1 MSHHSSIASRVWA
14 LSLLTALCV
23 PWQSRADEPAALYIF
38 PAGGQRGT
46 TVLARIGGMHLH
58 ESCPLELLGAGVKA
72 SPTIQRIEKIWFE
85 GPIIPQ
91 PDSQRQEDYPSD
103 YAAQFEIAPQAELGL
118 RAWRVSTS
126 QGITRAMRFVVGD
139 LPEVVEEEM
148 DGESIA
154 VDVTLP
160 LTINGRIF
168 PREDRDEWAFMARRG
183 EVIRCEVHAD
193 RLGSPLDAQL
203 EIVDQ
208 SGKRLA
214 ANGDYFD
221 NDSLIVFTAP
231 ADGKYRV
238 RIHDAAYGGLQTYV
252 YRLTLSSKP
261 HVLSVYPLGGQRG
274 QSTSF
279 ELTGVNVPA
288 EAQRIAIP
296 TGPPGDHAQRF
307 AIGAAETN
315 AVQLDTSTFVELR
328 EQEPNE
334 VVAST
339 EPIAIPC
346 VCNGRIDR
354 GGDFDRWVI
363 AAKKGEAIDLV
374 VKAARLGSPLDSVMV
389 IEDAEGKELSRHD
402 DLSNTVSD
410 SEARF
415 VPPSDGLYVVRIEDR
430 HRHRGGRDF
439 AYRLYV
445 TGAGEPDFSL
455 TLSADA
461 LTINRDSQARFRVQA
476 QWFNGIK
483 ENVQLAFDPPIPGV
497 TIANDKLNRGQ
508 PQLDLV
514 IKTAAD
520 APIGLRHVSLRGT
533 TKIGEQEVSRI
544 ATFTL
549 ARGGPTFDKLALAVA
564 VPTPFK
570 VVGVFGLP
578 YAQRGTVFMRH
589 YAIERNGYEG
599 PLVITMAEKQ
609 PRHLQGVTGPQI
621 TVPAGVDEF
630 DYPATLPPWL
640 ELSRTSRSTV
650 TATGTIKDEQG
661 QSHLVCYT
669 STHQNEQISLI
680 ASPGPLSLALDP
692 PNLAPALGQPVSLTV
707 QIERDP
713 ALRSPMRLEL
723 IVPKHIRG
731 ISAKPIEL
739 PGDASSGTLQLE
751 FQPHAGPFNMPLTVR
766 ATLNSGIERVVA
778 ESKLQIVP

>member
-1 MSHHSSIASRVWA
+1 MSRHSIIAWLACA
-14 LSLLTALCV
+14 LSMVLALALSAR
-23 PWQSRADEPAALYIF
+23 SRADEPAALYIF

-46 TVLARIGGMHLH
+46 TVQARLGGMHLH
-58 ESCPLELLGAGVKA
+58 ESCPLEFLGTGVKA
-72 SPTIQRIEKIWFE
+72 SPTIHRIEKIWFE
-85 GPIIPQ
+85 GPVIPQ

-103 YAAQFEIAPQAELGL
+103 YAGKFEIAPDAQLGV

-139 LPEVVEEEM
+139 LPEIVEDEF
-148 DGESIA
+148 DGESIP
-154 VDVTLP
+154 VDVKLP

-168 PREDRDEWAFMARRG
+168 PREDLDEWAFTAQRG

-193 RLGSPLDAQL
+193 RLGSPLDSQL
-203 EIVDQ
+203 EVVDAN
-208 SGKRLA
+208 GKRLA
-214 ANGDYFD
+214 TNGDYFD

-238 RIHDAAYGGLQTYV
+238 RINDAAYGGLQTYV
-252 YRLTLSSKP
+252 YRLTLSSNP

-274 QSTSF
+274 QSAAF
-279 ELTGVNVPA
+279 ELSGVNLPT
-288 EAQRIAIP
+288 EAQKITIP
-296 TGPPGDHAQRF
+296 TGPSGDYAHRF
-307 AIGAAETN
+307 RIGAADTN
-315 AVQLDTSTFVELR
+315 AVLLDTSTFIELR

-334 VVAST
+334 ALAT
-339 EPIAIPC
+339 LKPIAIPC

-354 GGDFDRWVI
+354 EGDLDRWVF
-363 AAKKGEAIDLV
+363 AAQKGEAIDLV
-374 VKAARLGSPLDSVMV
+374 VKAARLGSPVDSVLV
-389 IEDAEGKELSRHD
+389 IEDADGKELTRND

-415 VPPSDGLYVVRIEDR
+415 IPPSDGLYVARIEDR
-430 HRHRGGRDF
+430 HRHRFGRNF

-445 TGAGEPDFSL
+445 TAAGESDFAI
-455 TLSADA
+455 TLSADT
-461 LTINRDSQARFRVQA
+461 LTLNRDGQARFRVSA
-476 QWFNGIK
+476 QWLNGIK

-497 TIANDKLNRGQ
+497 TIANDKLTRGQ

-514 IKTAAD
+514 IKAAAD
-520 APIGLRHVSLRGT
+520 APIGLHHVSLRGT
-533 TKIGEQEVSRI
+533 TKIGEREVSHV
-544 ATFTL
+544 ATFQL
-549 ARGGPTFDKLALAVA
+549 ARGEPTFDKLALSVA
-564 VPTPFK
+564 MPTPFK

-589 YAIERNGYEG
+589 YSIERNGYEG
-599 PLVITMAEKQ
+599 PLEITMAEKQ
-609 PRHLQGVTGPQI
+609 PRHLQGVTGPKI
-621 TVPAGVDEF
+621 TIPAGVDEF

-650 TATGTIKDEQG
+650 TATGTVKDEQG
-661 QSHLVCYT
+661 KSHLVCYT

-692 PNLAPALGQPVSLTV
+692 PNLVPSSGKPIPLTV

-723 IVPKHIRG
+723 IVPKHIQG
-731 ISAKPIEL
+731 ISAQPIVL
-739 PGDASSGTLQLE
+739 PADASIGTLQLE
-751 FQPHAGPFNMPLTVR
+751 FQPQAGPFNMPLTVR
-766 ATLNSGIERVVA
+766 ASLHEGVQRVVA